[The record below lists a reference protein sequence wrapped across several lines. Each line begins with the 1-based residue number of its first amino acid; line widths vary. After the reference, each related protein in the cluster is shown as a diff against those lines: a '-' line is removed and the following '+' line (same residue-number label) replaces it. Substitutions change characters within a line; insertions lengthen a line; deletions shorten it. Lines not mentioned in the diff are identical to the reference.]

1 MIKTTLIA
9 LFIFFS
15 VGSAAQAKDTL
26 VHSHSVAAAHNI
38 KLATT
43 LSLLPGAG
51 QIYNKK
57 YWKAPLVWGA
67 LGGVTYYYVDL
78 TKDFNNYESV
88 LQLII
93 DEPSLQTRTELETF
107 APELF
112 DVLPAPFY
120 QSSVNG
126 VAQEAMG
133 YMEALRTQREYALFG
148 LLGVYL
154 LNILDANIDAH
165 LYDFD
170 VSDDLSLHPSL
181 NINPLANRPAELAPG
196 FTLVLELK

>member
-1 MIKTTLIA
+1 MIRTALIA

-15 VGSAAQAKDTL
+15 VESSAQVQDTL
-26 VHSHSVAAAHNI
+26 EHSHSVAAAHNI

-43 LSLLPGAG
+43 LALIPGAG
-51 QIYNKK
+51 QIYNKR

-78 TKDFNNYESV
+78 TQDFNSYESV

-93 DEPSLQTRTELETF
+93 DEPTLQTRTELETF

-112 DVLPAPFY
+112 SGLPAPFY
-120 QSSVNG
+120 QNSTNG

-165 LYDFD
+165 LFDFD
-170 VSDDLSLHPSL
+170 VSDDLSLRPSL
-181 NINPLANRPAELAPG
+181 NTNTRAYRPSELAPG
-196 FTLVLELK
+196 FTLVLAL

>member
-1 MIKTTLIA
+1 MIRTALIA

-15 VGSAAQAKDTL
+15 VESSAQVQDTL
-26 VHSHSVAAAHNI
+26 EHSHTVAAAHNI

-43 LSLLPGAG
+43 LALIPGAG
-51 QIYNKK
+51 QIYNKR

-78 TKDFNNYESV
+78 TQDFNSYESV

-93 DEPSLQTRTELETF
+93 DEPTLQTRTELETF

-112 DVLPAPFY
+112 NGLPAPFY
-120 QSSVNG
+120 QNSTNG

-165 LYDFD
+165 LFDFD
-170 VSDDLSLHPSL
+170 VSDDLSLRPSL
-181 NINPLANRPAELAPG
+181 NTNTRAYRPTELAPG
-196 FTLVLELK
+196 FTLVLAL

>member
-9 LFIFFS
+9 LFLFFS
-15 VGSAAQAKDTL
+15 VSSKAQVKDTL
-26 VHSHSVAAAHNI
+26 IHSHSEVAAHNI

-43 LSLLPGAG
+43 LALIPGAG
-51 QIYNKK
+51 QIYNRK

-78 TKDFNNYESV
+78 TQDFNNYESV

-93 DEPSLQTRTELETF
+93 DEPSLQTRTELEGF

-120 QSSVNG
+120 QNSVSG

-165 LYDFD
+165 LFDFD

-181 NINPLANRPAELAPG
+181 NTNTFANRPAELAPG
-196 FTLVLELK
+196 FILVLAL

>member
-1 MIKTTLIA
+1 MIRTALIA

-15 VGSAAQAKDTL
+15 VESSAQVQDTL
-26 VHSHSVAAAHNI
+26 EHSHTVAAAHNI

-43 LSLLPGAG
+43 LALIPGAG
-51 QIYNKK
+51 QIYNKR

-78 TKDFNNYESV
+78 TQDFNSYESV

-93 DEPSLQTRTELETF
+93 DEPTLQTRTELETF

-112 DVLPAPFY
+112 SGLPAPFY
-120 QSSVNG
+120 QNSTNG

-148 LLGVYL
+148 LLGLYL

-165 LYDFD
+165 LFDFD
-170 VSDDLSLHPSL
+170 VSDDLSLRPSL
-181 NINPLANRPAELAPG
+181 NTNTRAYRPTELAPG
-196 FTLVLELK
+196 FTLVLAL

>member
-9 LFIFFS
+9 LFVLFS
-15 VGSAAQAKDTL
+15 VGSKAQIKDTL

-43 LSLLPGAG
+43 LALLPGAG

-78 TKDFNNYESV
+78 TQDFNNYESV

-93 DEPSLQTRTELETF
+93 DEPSLQTRTELEGF

-120 QSSVNG
+120 QNSVNG

-133 YMEALRTQREYALFG
+133 YMEALRTQREYAFVRSFG
-148 LLGVYL
+148 G
-154 LNILDANIDAH
+154 
-165 LYDFD
+165 
-170 VSDDLSLHPSL
+170 LSIEYFRCEHRCS
-181 NINPLANRPAELAPG
+181 
-196 FTLVLELK
+196 FV

>member
-1 MIKTTLIA
+1 MIRTALIA

-15 VGSAAQAKDTL
+15 VESSAQVQDTL
-26 VHSHSVAAAHNI
+26 EHSHSVAAAHNI

-43 LSLLPGAG
+43 LALIPGAG

-78 TKDFNNYESV
+78 TQDFNSYESV

-93 DEPSLQTRTELETF
+93 DEPTLQTRTELETF

-112 DVLPAPFY
+112 SGLPAPFY
-120 QSSVNG
+120 QNSTNG

-165 LYDFD
+165 LFDFD
-170 VSDDLSLHPSL
+170 VSDDLSLRPSL
-181 NINPLANRPAELAPG
+181 NTNTRAYRPSELAPG
-196 FTLVLELK
+196 FTLVLAL

>member
-1 MIKTTLIA
+1 MIRTALIA

-15 VGSAAQAKDTL
+15 VESSAQVQDTL
-26 VHSHSVAAAHNI
+26 EHSHTVAAAHNI

-43 LSLLPGAG
+43 LALIPGAG
-51 QIYNKK
+51 QIYNKR

-78 TKDFNNYESV
+78 TQDFNSYESV

-93 DEPSLQTRTELETF
+93 DEPTLQTRTELETF

-112 DVLPAPFY
+112 SGLPAPFY
-120 QSSVNG
+120 QNSTNG

-165 LYDFD
+165 LFDFD
-170 VSDDLSLHPSL
+170 VSDDLSLRPSL
-181 NINPLANRPAELAPG
+181 NTNTRAYRPSELAPG
-196 FTLVLELK
+196 FTLVLAL

>member
-9 LFIFFS
+9 LFLFFS
-15 VGSAAQAKDTL
+15 VSSKAQVKDTL
-26 VHSHSVAAAHNI
+26 IHSHSEVAAHNI

-43 LSLLPGAG
+43 LALLPGAG
-51 QIYNKK
+51 QIYNRK

-78 TKDFNNYESV
+78 TQDFNNYESV

-93 DEPSLQTRTELETF
+93 DEPSLQTRTELEGF

-120 QSSVNG
+120 QNSVNG

-165 LYDFD
+165 LFDFD

-181 NINPLANRPAELAPG
+181 NTNTFANRPAELAPG
-196 FTLVLELK
+196 FTLVLTL

>member
-1 MIKTTLIA
+1 MIRTALIA
-9 LFIFFS
+9 LFIS
-15 VGSAAQAKDTL
+15 CSIGLKAQAQDTL
-26 VHSHSVAAAHNI
+26 VHSHSEVAAHNI

-43 LSLLPGAG
+43 LALIPGAG

-57 YWKAPLVWGA
+57 YWKAPLVWGG
-67 LGGVTYYYVDL
+67 LGAVTYYYIDL
-78 TKDFNNYESV
+78 TQDFRSYESV

-93 DEPSLQTRTELETF
+93 DEPTLQTRSELESV

-112 DVLPAPFY
+112 TTLPAPFY
-120 QSSVNG
+120 QNTVNG

-133 YMEALRTQREYALFG
+133 YMEALRTQREYTLFG

-170 VSDDLSLHPSL
+170 VSDDLSLRPAL
-181 NINPLANRPAELAPG
+181 NTNHFANRPTELAPG
-196 FTLVLELK
+196 FTLVLAL

>member
-9 LFIFFS
+9 LFLFFS
-15 VGSAAQAKDTL
+15 VSSKAQVKDTL
-26 VHSHSVAAAHNI
+26 IHSHSEVAAHNI

-43 LSLLPGAG
+43 LALIPGAG
-51 QIYNKK
+51 QIYNRK

-78 TKDFNNYESV
+78 TQDFNNYESV

-93 DEPSLQTRTELETF
+93 DEPSLQTRTELEGF

-120 QSSVNG
+120 QNSVSG

-154 LNILDANIDAH
+154 LNILDVNIDAH
-165 LYDFD
+165 LFDFD

-181 NINPLANRPAELAPG
+181 NTNTFANRPAELAPG
-196 FTLVLELK
+196 FTLVLAL

>member
-9 LFIFFS
+9 LFLFFS
-15 VGSAAQAKDTL
+15 VSSKAQVKDTL
-26 VHSHSVAAAHNI
+26 IHSHSEVAAHNI

-43 LSLLPGAG
+43 LALIPGAG
-51 QIYNKK
+51 QIYNRK

-78 TKDFNNYESV
+78 TQDFNNYESV

-93 DEPSLQTRTELETF
+93 DEPSLQTRTELEGF

-120 QSSVNG
+120 QNSVNG

-165 LYDFD
+165 LFDFD

-181 NINPLANRPAELAPG
+181 NTNTFANRPAELAPG
-196 FTLVLELK
+196 FTLVLAL

>member
-9 LFIFFS
+9 LFLFFS
-15 VGSAAQAKDTL
+15 VSSKAQVKDTL
-26 VHSHSVAAAHNI
+26 IHSHSEVAAHNI

-43 LSLLPGAG
+43 LALIPGAG
-51 QIYNKK
+51 QIYNRK

-78 TKDFNNYESV
+78 TQDFNNYESV

-93 DEPSLQTRTELETF
+93 DEPSLQTRTELEGF

-120 QSSVNG
+120 QNSVSG

-165 LYDFD
+165 LFDFD

-181 NINPLANRPAELAPG
+181 NTNTFANRPAELAPG
-196 FTLVLELK
+196 FTLVLAF

>member
-1 MIKTTLIA
+1 MIRTTLIA
-9 LFIFFS
+9 LCIFFS
-15 VGSAAQAKDTL
+15 VVSAAQVKDTL

-43 LSLLPGAG
+43 LALLPGAG

-78 TKDFNNYESV
+78 TQDFNSYESV

-93 DEPSLQTRTELETF
+93 DQPSLQTRTELETF

-120 QSSVNG
+120 QNSVNG

-148 LLGVYL
+148 ILGVYL

-170 VSDDLSLHPSL
+170 VSDDLSLYPSL
-181 NINPLANRPAELAPG
+181 NTNSLANRPAELAPG
-196 FTLVLELK
+196 FTLVLAL

>member
-9 LFIFFS
+9 LFLFFS
-15 VGSAAQAKDTL
+15 VSSKAQVKDTL
-26 VHSHSVAAAHNI
+26 IHSHSEVAAHNI

-43 LSLLPGAG
+43 LALLPGAG
-51 QIYNKK
+51 QIYNRK

-78 TKDFNNYESV
+78 TQDFNNYESV

-93 DEPSLQTRTELETF
+93 DEPSLQTRTELEGF

-120 QSSVNG
+120 QNSVSG

-165 LYDFD
+165 LFDFD

-181 NINPLANRPAELAPG
+181 NTNTFANRPAELAPG
-196 FTLVLELK
+196 FTLVLAL

>member
-1 MIKTTLIA
+1 MIRTALIA

-15 VGSAAQAKDTL
+15 VESSAQVQDTL
-26 VHSHSVAAAHNI
+26 EHSHTVAAAHNI

-43 LSLLPGAG
+43 LALIPGAG

-78 TKDFNNYESV
+78 TQDFNSYESV

-93 DEPSLQTRTELETF
+93 DEPTLQTRTELETF

-112 DVLPAPFY
+112 SGLPAPFY
-120 QSSVNG
+120 QNSTRG

-165 LYDFD
+165 LFDFD
-170 VSDDLSLHPSL
+170 VSDDLSLRPSL
-181 NINPLANRPAELAPG
+181 NTNTRAYRPTELAPG
-196 FTLVLELK
+196 FTLVLAL

>member
-9 LFIFFS
+9 LFLFFS
-15 VGSAAQAKDTL
+15 VSSKAQVKDTL
-26 VHSHSVAAAHNI
+26 IHSHSEVAAHNI

-43 LSLLPGAG
+43 LALIPGAG
-51 QIYNKK
+51 QIYNRK

-78 TKDFNNYESV
+78 TQDFNNYESV

-93 DEPSLQTRTELETF
+93 DEPSLQTRTELEGF

-120 QSSVNG
+120 QNSVSG

-165 LYDFD
+165 LFDFD

-181 NINPLANRPAELAPG
+181 NTNTFANRPAELAFG
-196 FTLVLELK
+196 FTLVLAL

>member
-1 MIKTTLIA
+1 MIRTTLIA
-9 LFIFFS
+9 LCIFFS
-15 VGSAAQAKDTL
+15 VVTAAQVKDTL
-26 VHSHSVAAAHNI
+26 EHSHSVAAAHNI

-43 LSLLPGAG
+43 LALLPGAG

-78 TKDFNNYESV
+78 TQDFNSYESV

-93 DEPSLQTRTELETF
+93 DQPSLQTRTELETF

-120 QSSVNG
+120 QNSVNG

-148 LLGVYL
+148 ILGVYL

-181 NINPLANRPAELAPG
+181 NTNSLANRPAELAPG
-196 FTLVLELK
+196 FTLVLSL

>member
-1 MIKTTLIA
+1 MIRTALIA

-15 VGSAAQAKDTL
+15 VESSAQVQDTL
-26 VHSHSVAAAHNI
+26 EHSHTVAAAHNI

-43 LSLLPGAG
+43 LALIPGAG
-51 QIYNKK
+51 QIYNKR

-67 LGGVTYYYVDL
+67 LGSVTYYYVDL
-78 TKDFNNYESV
+78 TQDFNSYESV

-93 DEPSLQTRTELETF
+93 DEPTLQTRTELETF

-112 DVLPAPFY
+112 SGLPAPFY
-120 QSSVNG
+120 QNSTNG

-165 LYDFD
+165 LFDFD
-170 VSDDLSLHPSL
+170 VSDDLSLRPSL
-181 NINPLANRPAELAPG
+181 NTNTRAYRPTELAPG
-196 FTLVLELK
+196 FTLVLAL

>member
-9 LFIFFS
+9 LFLFFS
-15 VGSAAQAKDTL
+15 VSSKAQVKDTL
-26 VHSHSVAAAHNI
+26 IHSHSEVAAHNI

-43 LSLLPGAG
+43 LALLPGAG
-51 QIYNKK
+51 QIYNRK

-78 TKDFNNYESV
+78 TQDFTNYESV

-93 DEPSLQTRTELETF
+93 DEPSLQTRTELEGF

-120 QSSVNG
+120 QNSVNG

-165 LYDFD
+165 LFDFD

-181 NINPLANRPAELAPG
+181 NTNPLANRPAELAPG
-196 FTLVLELK
+196 FTLVLAL

>member
-1 MIKTTLIA
+1 MIRTALIA

-15 VGSAAQAKDTL
+15 VESSAQAQDTL
-26 VHSHSVAAAHNI
+26 EHSHTVAAAHNI

-43 LSLLPGAG
+43 LALIPGAG

-78 TKDFNNYESV
+78 TQDFNSYESV

-93 DEPSLQTRTELETF
+93 DEPTLQTRTELETF

-112 DVLPAPFY
+112 SGLPAPFY
-120 QSSVNG
+120 QNSTNG

-165 LYDFD
+165 LFDFD
-170 VSDDLSLHPSL
+170 VSDDLSLRPSL
-181 NINPLANRPAELAPG
+181 NTNTRAYRPTELAPG
-196 FTLVLELK
+196 FTLVLAL

>member
-9 LFIFFS
+9 LFLFFS
-15 VGSAAQAKDTL
+15 VSSKAQVKDTL
-26 VHSHSVAAAHNI
+26 IHSHSAVAAHNI

-43 LSLLPGAG
+43 LALIPGAG
-51 QIYNKK
+51 QIYNTK

-78 TKDFNNYESV
+78 TQDFNNYESV

-93 DEPSLQTRTELETF
+93 DEPSLQTRMELEGF

-120 QSSVNG
+120 QNSVNG

-170 VSDDLSLHPSL
+170 VSDDLSLNPSL
-181 NINPLANRPAELAPG
+181 NTNPLANRPAELAPG
-196 FTLVLELK
+196 FTLVLAL

>member
-9 LFIFFS
+9 LFVFFS
-15 VGSAAQAKDTL
+15 VGSAAQVKDTL

-43 LSLLPGAG
+43 LALIPGAG

-78 TKDFNNYESV
+78 TQDFSSYESV

-93 DEPSLQTRTELETF
+93 DEPSLQTRTELETHS
-107 APELF
+107 PELF
-112 DVLPAPFY
+112 DELPAPFY

-170 VSDDLSLHPSL
+170 VSDDLSLRPSL

-196 FTLVLELK
+196 FSLVILL

>member
-9 LFIFFS
+9 LFLFFS
-15 VGSAAQAKDTL
+15 VSSKAQVKDTL
-26 VHSHSVAAAHNI
+26 IHSHSEVAAHNI

-43 LSLLPGAG
+43 LALMPGAG
-51 QIYNKK
+51 QIYNRK

-78 TKDFNNYESV
+78 TQDFNNYESV

-93 DEPSLQTRTELETF
+93 DEPSLQTRTELEGF

-120 QSSVNG
+120 QNSVNG

-165 LYDFD
+165 LFDFD

-181 NINPLANRPAELAPG
+181 NTNTFANRPAELAPG
-196 FTLVLELK
+196 FTLVLAL

>member
-9 LFIFFS
+9 LFLFFS
-15 VGSAAQAKDTL
+15 VSSKAQVKDTL
-26 VHSHSVAAAHNI
+26 IHSHSEVAAHNI

-43 LSLLPGAG
+43 LALIPGAG
-51 QIYNKK
+51 QIYNRK

-78 TKDFNNYESV
+78 TQDFNNYESV

-93 DEPSLQTRTELETF
+93 DEPSLQTRTELEGF

-120 QSSVNG
+120 QNSVSG

-154 LNILDANIDAH
+154 LNIFDANIDAH
-165 LYDFD
+165 LFDFD

-181 NINPLANRPAELAPG
+181 NTNTFANRPAELAPG
-196 FTLVLELK
+196 FTLVLAL

>member
-1 MIKTTLIA
+1 M
-9 LFIFFS
+9 FIFFS
-15 VGSAAQAKDTL
+15 VESSAQVQDTL
-26 VHSHSVAAAHNI
+26 EHSHTVAAAHNI

-43 LSLLPGAG
+43 LALIPGAG

-78 TKDFNNYESV
+78 TQDFNSYESV

-93 DEPSLQTRTELETF
+93 DEPTLQTRTELETF

-112 DVLPAPFY
+112 SGLPAPFY
-120 QSSVNG
+120 QNSTNG

-165 LYDFD
+165 LFDFD
-170 VSDDLSLHPSL
+170 VSDDLSLRLSL
-181 NINPLANRPAELAPG
+181 NTNTRAYRPSELAPG
-196 FTLVLELK
+196 FTLVLAL

>member
-1 MIKTTLIA
+1 MIRTALIA

-15 VGSAAQAKDTL
+15 VESSAQVQDTL
-26 VHSHSVAAAHNI
+26 EHSHTVAAAHNI

-43 LSLLPGAG
+43 LALIPGAG
-51 QIYNKK
+51 QIYNKR

-67 LGGVTYYYVDL
+67 LGGVTYYYMDL
-78 TKDFNNYESV
+78 TQDFNSYESV

-93 DEPSLQTRTELETF
+93 DEPTLQTRTELETF

-112 DVLPAPFY
+112 SGLPAPFY
-120 QSSVNG
+120 QNSTNG

-154 LNILDANIDAH
+154 LNILDVNIDAH
-165 LYDFD
+165 LFDFD
-170 VSDDLSLHPSL
+170 VSDDLSLRPSL
-181 NINPLANRPAELAPG
+181 NTNTRAYRPTELAPG
-196 FTLVLELK
+196 FTLVLAL

>member
-9 LFIFFS
+9 LFVLLS
-15 VGSAAQAKDTL
+15 VGSKAQIKDTL

-43 LSLLPGAG
+43 LALLPGAG

-78 TKDFNNYESV
+78 TQDFTNYESV

-93 DEPSLQTRTELETF
+93 DEPSLQTRTELEGF

-120 QSSVNG
+120 QNSVNG

-148 LLGVYL
+148 LLGFYL

-181 NINPLANRPAELAPG
+181 NTNPLANRPTDLAPG
-196 FTLVLELK
+196 FTLVLAL

>member
-1 MIKTTLIA
+1 MIRTALIA

-15 VGSAAQAKDTL
+15 VESSAQAQDTL
-26 VHSHSVAAAHNI
+26 EHSHTVAAAHNI

-43 LSLLPGAG
+43 LALIPGAG

-78 TKDFNNYESV
+78 TQDFNSYESV

-93 DEPSLQTRTELETF
+93 NEPTLQTRTELETF

-112 DVLPAPFY
+112 SGLPAPFY
-120 QSSVNG
+120 QNSTNG

-165 LYDFD
+165 LFDFD
-170 VSDDLSLHPSL
+170 VNDDLSLRPSL
-181 NINPLANRPAELAPG
+181 NTNTRAYRPTELAPG
-196 FTLVLELK
+196 FTLVLAL

>member
-1 MIKTTLIA
+1 MIRTALIA

-15 VGSAAQAKDTL
+15 VESSAQVQDTL
-26 VHSHSVAAAHNI
+26 EHSHSVAAAHNI

-43 LSLLPGAG
+43 LALIPGAG

-67 LGGVTYYYVDL
+67 LGGVTYYYLDL
-78 TKDFNNYESV
+78 TQDFNSYESV

-93 DEPSLQTRTELETF
+93 NEPTLQTRTELETF

-112 DVLPAPFY
+112 SGLPAPFY
-120 QSSVNG
+120 QNSTNG

-165 LYDFD
+165 LFDFD
-170 VSDDLSLHPSL
+170 VSDDLSLRPSL
-181 NINPLANRPAELAPG
+181 NTNTRAYRPTELAPG
-196 FTLVLELK
+196 FTLVLAL

>member
-9 LFIFFS
+9 LFVFFS
-15 VGSAAQAKDTL
+15 VGSAAQVKDTS

-43 LSLLPGAG
+43 LALIPGAG

-78 TKDFNNYESV
+78 TQDFSSYESV

-93 DEPSLQTRTELETF
+93 DEPSLQTRTELETHS
-107 APELF
+107 PELF
-112 DVLPAPFY
+112 DELPAPFY

-170 VSDDLSLHPSL
+170 VSDDLSLRPSL

-196 FTLVLELK
+196 FSLVLLL

>member
-1 MIKTTLIA
+1 M
-9 LFIFFS
+9 FIFFS
-15 VGSAAQAKDTL
+15 VESSAQVQDTL
-26 VHSHSVAAAHNI
+26 EHSHTVAAAHNI

-43 LSLLPGAG
+43 LALIPGAG
-51 QIYNKK
+51 QIYNKR

-78 TKDFNNYESV
+78 TQDFNSYESV

-93 DEPSLQTRTELETF
+93 DEPTLQTRTELETF

-112 DVLPAPFY
+112 SGLPAPFY
-120 QSSVNG
+120 QNSTNG

-165 LYDFD
+165 LFDFD
-170 VSDDLSLHPSL
+170 VSDDLSLRPSL
-181 NINPLANRPAELAPG
+181 NTNTRAYRPTELAPG
-196 FTLVLELK
+196 FTLVLAL

>member
-1 MIKTTLIA
+1 MIRTALIA

-15 VGSAAQAKDTL
+15 VESSAQVQDTL
-26 VHSHSVAAAHNI
+26 EHSHTVAAAHNI

-43 LSLLPGAG
+43 LALLPGAG

-78 TKDFNNYESV
+78 TQDFNSYESV

-93 DEPSLQTRTELETF
+93 DEPTLQTRTELETF

-112 DVLPAPFY
+112 SGLPAPFY
-120 QSSVNG
+120 QNSTNG

-165 LYDFD
+165 LFDFD
-170 VSDDLSLHPSL
+170 VSDDLSLRPSL
-181 NINPLANRPAELAPG
+181 NTNTRAYRPSELAPG
-196 FTLVLELK
+196 FTLVLAL

>member
-9 LFIFFS
+9 LFLFFS
-15 VGSAAQAKDTL
+15 VSSKAQVKDTL
-26 VHSHSVAAAHNI
+26 IHSHSEVAAHNI

-43 LSLLPGAG
+43 LALIPGAG
-51 QIYNKK
+51 QIYNRK

-78 TKDFNNYESV
+78 TQDFNNYESV

-93 DEPSLQTRTELETF
+93 EEPSLQTRTELEGF

-120 QSSVNG
+120 QNSVSG

-165 LYDFD
+165 LFDFD

-181 NINPLANRPAELAPG
+181 NTNTFANRPAELAPG
-196 FTLVLELK
+196 FTLVLAL

>member
-9 LFIFFS
+9 LFVLLS
-15 VGSAAQAKDTL
+15 VGSKAQIKDTL

-43 LSLLPGAG
+43 LALLPGAG

-78 TKDFNNYESV
+78 TQDFTNYESV

-93 DEPSLQTRTELETF
+93 DEPSLQTRTELEGF

-120 QSSVNG
+120 QNSVNG

-133 YMEALRTQREYALFG
+133 YMEALRTQREYALLG

-170 VSDDLSLHPSL
+170 VSDDLSLNPSL
-181 NINPLANRPAELAPG
+181 NTNPLANRPAELAPG
-196 FTLVLELK
+196 FTLVLAL

>member
-9 LFIFFS
+9 LFVFFS
-15 VGSAAQAKDTL
+15 VGSAAQVKDTL
-26 VHSHSVAAAHNI
+26 VHSHSVTAAHNI

-43 LSLLPGAG
+43 LALIPGAG

-78 TKDFNNYESV
+78 TQDFSSYESV

-93 DEPSLQTRTELETF
+93 DEPSLQTRTELETHS
-107 APELF
+107 PELF
-112 DVLPAPFY
+112 NELPAPFY

-170 VSDDLSLHPSL
+170 VSDDLSLRPSL

-196 FTLVLELK
+196 FSLVLLL

>member
-9 LFIFFS
+9 LFLFFS
-15 VGSAAQAKDTL
+15 VSSKAQVKDTL
-26 VHSHSVAAAHNI
+26 IHSHSEVAAHNI

-43 LSLLPGAG
+43 LALLPGAG

-93 DEPSLQTRTELETF
+93 DEPSLQTRTELEGF

-120 QSSVNG
+120 QNSVNG

-181 NINPLANRPAELAPG
+181 NTNTFANRPAELAPG
-196 FTLVLELK
+196 FTLVLAL

>member
-9 LFIFFS
+9 LFVFFS
-15 VGSAAQAKDTL
+15 VGSAAQVKDTL
-26 VHSHSVAAAHNI
+26 VHSHSVTAAHNI

-43 LSLLPGAG
+43 LALIPGAG

-78 TKDFNNYESV
+78 TQDFSSYESV

-93 DEPSLQTRTELETF
+93 DEPSLQTRTELETHS
-107 APELF
+107 PELF
-112 DVLPAPFY
+112 DELPAPFY

-170 VSDDLSLHPSL
+170 VSDDLSLRPSL

-196 FTLVLELK
+196 FSLVILL

>member
-9 LFIFFS
+9 LFLFFS
-15 VGSAAQAKDTL
+15 VSSKAQVKDTL
-26 VHSHSVAAAHNI
+26 VHSHSEVAAHNI

-43 LSLLPGAG
+43 LALIPGAG
-51 QIYNKK
+51 QIYNRK

-78 TKDFNNYESV
+78 TQDFNNYESV

-93 DEPSLQTRTELETF
+93 DEPSLQTRTELEGF

-120 QSSVNG
+120 QNSVSG

-165 LYDFD
+165 LFDFD

-181 NINPLANRPAELAPG
+181 NTNTFANRPAELAPG
-196 FTLVLELK
+196 FTLVLAL

>member
-1 MIKTTLIA
+1 MIRTALIA

-15 VGSAAQAKDTL
+15 VESSAQVQDTL
-26 VHSHSVAAAHNI
+26 YSHTVAAAHNI

-43 LSLLPGAG
+43 LALIPGAG
-51 QIYNKK
+51 QIYNKR

-78 TKDFNNYESV
+78 TQDFNSYESV

-93 DEPSLQTRTELETF
+93 NEPTLQTRTELETF

-112 DVLPAPFY
+112 SGLPAPFY
-120 QSSVNG
+120 QNSTNG

-165 LYDFD
+165 LFDFD
-170 VSDDLSLHPSL
+170 VSDDLSLRPSL
-181 NINPLANRPAELAPG
+181 NTNTRAYRPTELAPG
-196 FTLVLELK
+196 FTLVLAL

>member
-1 MIKTTLIA
+1 MIRTALIA
-9 LFIFFS
+9 LFLFFS
-15 VGSAAQAKDTL
+15 VESSAQVQDTL
-26 VHSHSVAAAHNI
+26 EHSHTVAAAHNI

-43 LSLLPGAG
+43 LALIPGAG

-78 TKDFNNYESV
+78 TQDFNSYESV

-93 DEPSLQTRTELETF
+93 DEPTLQTRTELETF

-112 DVLPAPFY
+112 SGLPAPFY
-120 QSSVNG
+120 QNSTNG

-165 LYDFD
+165 LFDFD
-170 VSDDLSLHPSL
+170 VSDDLSLRPSL
-181 NINPLANRPAELAPG
+181 NTNTRAYRPTELAPG
-196 FTLVLELK
+196 FTLVLAL